1 MFNDTVT
8 LFNCYIDPQT
18 RKEAWNKTILKCCMW
33 RKKTVKTV
41 ANGKIQID
49 DAISL
54 TIPYRDSYVAPRQYE
69 KLPTEEM
76 LKYWTLN
83 ADSNKDIV
91 VLGEV
96 VETIDSNYTIAS
108 LRKDYD
114 VFTLASVSDNTLV
127 DCLKNWKVTAK

>member
-1 MFNDTVT
+1 
-8 LFNCYIDPQT
+8 
-18 RKEAWNKTILKCCMW
+18 MW

-41 ANGKIQID
+41 ANGKIQVD

-54 TIPYRDSYVAPRQYE
+54 TIPCCDSYIAPRQYE

-83 ADSNKDIV
+83 SDSNKDIV

-96 VETIDSNYTIAS
+96 VETIDSDYTITS